1 MKLARSLKEKQ
12 VNAFRRFAAG
22 QTASPEG
29 IAEVYQSQ
37 APPTSSQSGQNSRP
51 VSALRPEK
59 SAEIFVFHC
68 DATNAAIALFSA
80 MLKVHPFC
88 LAVFRRDR
96 RASLPNSSYCARNRF
111 SSAIEIR
118 ICCVKRLG
126 LIKPRLIK
134 RRIDIGE
141 RLRYSAAGFS
151 FNAPRCSG
159 LRFSDMPR
167 D

>member
-1 MKLARSLKEKQ
+1 MPTAVCNATVKEIHNFTGRQMSMKLARSLKEKQ

-68 DATNAAIALFSA
+68 DATNAAMALFSA

-96 RASLPNSSYCARNRF
+96 RASSQTHLIA
-111 SSAIEIR
+111 
-118 ICCVKRLG
+118 LG
-126 LIKPRLIK
+126 T
-134 RRIDIGE
+134 DSV
-141 RLRYSAAGFS
+141 LRSKSGYAASNGW
-151 FNAPRCSG
+151 A
-159 LRFSDMPR
+159 
-167 D
+167 